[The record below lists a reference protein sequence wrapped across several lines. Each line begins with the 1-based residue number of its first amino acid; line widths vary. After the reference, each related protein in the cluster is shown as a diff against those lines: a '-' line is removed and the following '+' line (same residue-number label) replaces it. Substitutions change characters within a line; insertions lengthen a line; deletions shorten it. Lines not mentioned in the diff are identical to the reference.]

1 MTAMKRLLISLAAV
15 AVMLPAYAQTANP
28 KAKVDPKNNKVSR
41 PVVEKPRPKL
51 MTRDEL
57 RACMKTQQENEA
69 EAKLIKEEQTAFNAD
84 HNALLEAKTAMVKR
98 SEEVSANMT
107 ALSKERDEIVQ
118 FGENIKT
125 RVEKEKLDKDALKKL
140 QDEYMSRAGEMDK
153 KIEAHNK
160 SKDSYVTD
168 SKDFDAKI
176 EAHNKRRD
184 DLAARTDKHL
194 DAADDWKAACGNK
207 SYDELD
213 EIAIKKEMAA
223 GK

>member
-1 MTAMKRLLISLAAV
+1 MKRLLISLAAV

-41 PVVEKPRPKL
+41 PVVEKPKPKL

-57 RACMKTQQENEA
+57 RSCMKTSADNEA
-69 EAKLIKEEQTAFNAD
+69 EAKLIKEEEGRFNVE
-84 HNALLEAKTAMVKR
+84 HQALIDEKAALVKR
-98 SEEVSANMT
+98 GEEVGASME
-107 ALSKERDEIVQ
+107 ALKKERDEIVQ

-140 QDEYMSRAGEMDK
+140 QDEYVTRANAMDK
-153 KIEAHNK
+153 KIEAHNQ
-160 SKDSYVTD
+160 SKDGYVAE
-168 SKDFDAKI
+168 SKGFDGKI

-184 DLAARTDKHL
+184 ELAARVDKHL
-194 DAADDWKAACGNK
+194 DATDDWKAACYNK

-213 EIAIKKEMAA
+213 ELAIKKEMAA